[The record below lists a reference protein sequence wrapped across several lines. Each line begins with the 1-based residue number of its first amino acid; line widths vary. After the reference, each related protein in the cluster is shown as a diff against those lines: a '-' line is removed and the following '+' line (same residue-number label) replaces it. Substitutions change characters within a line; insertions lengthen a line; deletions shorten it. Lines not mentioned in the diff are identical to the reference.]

1 MLATGV
7 FPKFWFWTFT
17 YASHYVSQVT
27 LSDGLALLKHQLGKM
42 SGELTGLWL
51 LAAIGVVKVCVD
63 RELRQR
69 AGFWLLWGLTSCAAV
84 CPGLLFRNHYFLFV
98 LPVASLLVGAGV
110 ASLIR
115 SREGSPIGTARVQL
129 LFVAVILWAIVGQW
143 NILVKWPNET
153 VSRKIYGLNPFPESV
168 EIGEYLKSH
177 TTPEDTIAVIGSEP
191 QIYFYAQ
198 RHAAT
203 SHIYTYALMEEHP
216 FALDMQREMRKQ
228 IEDAKPKYVVFVNV
242 RTSWLTRP
250 GSHREILDWA
260 PLFTASHYDQVGLIE
275 IDLTGSKIRWNEA
288 VKGLPLPDQES
299 TWLSVYRRRDE

>member
-1 MLATGV
+1 
-7 FPKFWFWTFT
+7 
-17 YASHYVSQVT
+17 
-27 LSDGLALLKHQLGKM
+27 
-42 SGELTGLWL
+42 
-51 LAAIGVVKVCVD
+51 
-63 RELRQR
+63 
-69 AGFWLLWGLTSCAAV
+69 
-84 CPGLLFRNHYFLFV
+84 LFV

-288 VKGLPLPDQES
+288 VKGLSLPGQDK
-299 TWLSVYRRRDE
+299 TWLSVYRRKDG